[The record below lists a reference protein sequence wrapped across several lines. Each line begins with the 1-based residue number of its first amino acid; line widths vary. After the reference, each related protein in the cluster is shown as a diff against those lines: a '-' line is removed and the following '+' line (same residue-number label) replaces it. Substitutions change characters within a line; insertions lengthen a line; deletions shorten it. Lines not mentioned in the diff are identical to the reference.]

1 VWTGDKV
8 AQMHATSRT
17 TTRSRPFGG
26 GLRTAFAVLVTACLI
41 IAVVAPAYAATDPR
55 IRDQWGLTV
64 VGAQNA
70 WGTGQGAGITIAIVD
85 SGVDLTHVDLMP
97 NLVAGYDFV
106 DNDTTPQDANF
117 HGTHVAGIA
126 AAVLGNGKGGSGV
139 APKAKIMPVRVL
151 DEDGRGYVSD
161 VEKGVRW
168 AVDQGADV
176 VNLSLGRQGQQ
187 LLGSGLGGAIGY
199 AWSKGVVVVVA
210 AGNEFIFSSGFSE
223 EPAIVV
229 SATTINDQEPDYSSG
244 VGNAKWGMA
253 APGGGC
259 PLLMGCRGTDDVLST
274 YWTADGPNAYAYMQ
288 GTSMAAPHVAGAAA
302 VLLGLGLTPQ
312 QTVDRLL
319 ATAKDIGATGRD
331 STYGAGRLDLAKAV
345 SGLSGSSA
353 SKPSQESS
361 TKPEPQSAPTDSVA
375 PVPASTETATTG
387 DEPSGAS
394 SSSDAST
401 TPAPAR
407 SGAAGPVVIGVQPG
421 ARAPSEASDEGSAA
435 PDAAGEE
442 IGADEPIDASGTRM
456 GGESDRSDPE
466 RAVLSSLALL
476 LLLAAGVSVWRAYST
491 RA

>member
-1 VWTGDKV
+1 MHTISRRTSQPRPSGV
-8 AQMHATSRT
+8 AVRA
-17 TTRSRPFGG
+17 
-26 GLRTAFAVLVTACLI
+26 ACAVLVTASLI
-41 IAVVAPAYAATDPR
+41 FAVVAPAYAATDPR
-55 IRDQWGLTV
+55 IRDQWGLAV

-70 WGTGQGAGITIAIVD
+70 WGTGQGAGVTIAIVD

-126 AAVLGNGKGGSGV
+126 AAVLGNGRGGSGV
-139 APKAKIMPVRVL
+139 APEAKIMPVRVL
-151 DEDGRGYVSD
+151 DKDGRGSVSD

-176 VNLSLGRQGQQ
+176 VNLSLGSQGQA

-229 SATTINDQEPDYSSG
+229 SATTVNDQEPDYSSG

-259 PLLMGCRGTDDVLST
+259 ALLAICRGSDDVLST
-274 YWTADGPNAYAYMQ
+274 YWTAGTPNTYAYLQ

-312 QTVDRLL
+312 QTVERLL
-319 ATAKDIGATGRD
+319 ETAKDIGATGRD
-331 STYGAGRLDLAKAV
+331 STFGAGRLDLAKAV
-345 SGLSGSSA
+345 AGLSGSSA
-353 SKPSQESS
+353 SKPSQKSAS
-361 TKPEPQSAPTDSVA
+361 QPEPQSAPQDAAT
-375 PVPASTETATTG
+375 PIPASTETAATG
-387 DEPSGAS
+387 QQSSGAS
-394 SSSDAST
+394 TSADAST
-401 TPAPAR
+401 APAPAPAR
-407 SGAAGPVVIGVQPG
+407 SGAPGPVVIGEQPG
-421 ARAPSEASDEGSAA
+421 ELAPSDASDEGSGA
-435 PDAAGEE
+435 PDATDVTDD
-442 IGADEPIDASGTRM
+442 ADVLIDASGTDS
-456 GGESDRSDPE
+456 GGASDRSE
-466 RAVLSSLALL
+466 QGRAVLSSLALL
-476 LLLAAGVSVWRAYST
+476 LLLAAGISVRQAHRT
-491 RA
+491 HG